1 MQKSSEIEAKSFLLI
16 GDSDFTGDTVRITM
30 LPDGPLT
37 PTESHQFGHRSF
49 LHVFKHCTFA
59 GATNDMFALAT
70 HSRLGTF

>member
-37 PTESHQFGHRSF
+37 PT
-49 LHVFKHCTFA
+49 
-59 GATNDMFALAT
+59 
-70 HSRLGTF
+70 